1 MKKKNYNSILVF
13 GLALILPIVFN
24 HQANAQVGCPNVNAG
39 PDVTVGCSNPCT
51 NLTATWFDSGQTN
64 NYLAIPI
71 TYAPN
76 PYNVGTPILVN
87 IDDTWSSVINLPF
100 NFCFFGSNYNQVVI
114 GSNGIISFNTAYAS
128 SGCPWNLQGL
138 PGGIPTTSLPTASIM
153 GIYQDIDPTNLGD
166 IYYQLTGA
174 APCRKLIVSFYQVP
188 YYGDPNSVS
197 TFSCPSPLFATTQ
210 IVLYETTNAIDIFTQ
225 NKPVCSGWNSG
236 LAIQG
241 IQNMAGTQAVVVPGR
256 NNTVFT
262 TSNDAWRFLPFGA
275 SISSFAWLQGS
286 TVISNNPVVNVC
298 PSVTTTYTAQVTY
311 TTCNGNSVVVT
322 DNVTVTPNSTVQAN
336 ATIVQ
341 NVTCNN
347 GNNGSASANLVSGQ
361 APVTYQWSP
370 NAGSSNSQTVT
381 GLSPGTYTVT
391 VTDASG
397 CSTINSIT
405 FANPPPITSANNIT
419 NVSCNGGSNG
429 SVTTIPANGTAPYSF
444 NWSPVAGS
452 NSTLGSLSAGNY
464 NCTITD
470 ANGCTATAT
479 ATVTQPNAITATV
492 SSTNV
497 TCNGGNNG
505 TATVLSQAGGTAP
518 FSYSWNT
525 TPVQSTTTATNL
537 IAGTYSVTVTDA
549 NGCSFTS
556 NSTTVTQPTA
566 ITVSATH
573 TASIC
578 GQSNG
583 TITVQASGGVPPF
596 VFSLN
601 GGAGQASNFF
611 NNLASGNYTVTATDA
626 NGCSFTTVEVVGVL
640 PTVNIQS
647 SNSTA
652 VSCFGG
658 NNGTISIVATGG
670 VAPLQYN
677 LSGNPQQPTPSWS
690 NLTAGNYTVIV
701 TDANNCASTV
711 TVTVAQPT
719 LLTASATNN
728 GTTCSNPNGSVSAIA
743 GGGTA
748 PYSYSINGGAA
759 QSGAVFNN
767 LVAGFYNL
775 LVTDANG
782 CTANSSAT
790 IIDQPGPVIT
800 SSPTTNVSCFGGS
813 NGTVTVN
820 TNLGTPPLSFSVNG
834 GSSQASN
841 SFIGLSQGNYP
852 ILVSDAN
859 GCTTSTS
866 VNITEPTLLSSTASL
881 IQHSCN
887 PIPNGSAQVTAQ
899 GGTAPYVYAWS
910 PAGGAN
916 SIANGLAGGTYTILV
931 TDGNGCT
938 STSNVVVLQ
947 SNLSIVLTPDSVTC
961 FGGND
966 GGISS
971 VVTGNTGAVSYSWN
985 PTSQSTPNINS
996 LAQGSY
1002 TLTIVDSINCT
1013 TNASASVGQP
1023 LPPPVQLS
1031 ASPPGICYGKSTLIT
1046 AGGGVSYQ
1054 WSNGASTNQLTVSP
1068 TAGTTYTVTIT
1079 NASGCTNSSDITIPV
1094 FPLPVVAFVS
1104 DTVCAGQ
1111 STSFSNNSS
1120 VPTGIIASY
1129 QWNFSNGSSS
1139 NSMNPASTF
1148 GAGLSN
1154 AQLIATTDQGCVD
1167 SISAPIRVW
1176 NLPVAEFVADTTAG
1190 CPPVNV
1196 NFTDLSTSTDGPIT
1210 GWLWNSGNG
1219 NSSATNS
1226 LASTYTNAGFYDV
1239 GLQVTTSYGC
1249 VSDTLFAS
1257 YVQVYDQPIANFS
1270 TMPFQPSV
1278 YVPNVQFLDESF
1290 AAATWY
1296 WDFGDAGLS
1305 NLQNPYHTYVFPGTY
1320 QVTLAIESPFGC
1332 KDTITK
1338 EVVVLDEVNVWIPNS
1353 FSPNGDGVN
1362 DVFYALGTNI
1372 TDFNIQVYNRWGDLV
1387 FTTNDPKIGWDGKV
1401 ENQDAVQDVYVIFAK
1416 YKTIQNTYESKSGRL
1431 SLIR

>member
-1 MKKKNYNSILVF
+1 MFHRQVSKLVLVCIGILMPVF
-13 GLALILPIVFN
+13 TK
-24 HQANAQVGCPNVNAG
+24 AQVGCPSVSAG
-39 PDVTVGCSNPCT
+39 PDVTVGCGNPCT

-100 NFCFFGSNYNQVVI
+100 NFCFFGANYNQVVI
-114 GSNGIISFNTAYAS
+114 GSNGIISFNTSYAS
-128 SGCPWNLQGL
+128 GGCPWNLQGL
-138 PGGIPTTSLPTASIM
+138 PAGIPTTSLPTASIM
-153 GIYQDIDPTNLGD
+153 GIYQDIDPTFLGD
-166 IYYQLTGA
+166 IYYQLTGV

-197 TFSCPSPLFATTQ
+197 TSSCPSPLFTTSQ

-286 TVISNNPVVNVC
+286 TVISNSPVVNVC

-336 ATIVQ
+336 AAIAQ

-347 GNNGSASANLVSGQ
+347 GNNGSATANLVAGQ
-361 APVTYQWSP
+361 APATYQWSP

-397 CSTINSIT
+397 CSSINSVTIP
-405 FANPPPITSANNIT
+405 NPPAITSANNIT

-429 SVTTIPANGTAPYSF
+429 SVTTIPANGTGPYTY
-444 NWSPVAGS
+444 NWSPVAG
-452 NSTLGSLSAGNY
+452 NNATLGSLSAGTY
-464 NCTITD
+464 SCTITD
-470 ANGCTATAT
+470 ANGCTGSAT
-479 ATVTQPNAITATV
+479 ATVTQPNAIASTV

-497 TCNGGNNG
+497 SCNGGSNG
-505 TATVLSQAGGTAP
+505 TATVVSLGGGTAP

-525 TPVQSTTTATNL
+525 TPVQSISTATNL
-537 IAGTYSVTVTDA
+537 VAGTYAVTITDA
-549 NGCSFTS
+549 NGCTFTS
-556 NSTTVTQPTA
+556 SSTTITEPTA
-566 ITVSATH
+566 TILNATP
-573 TASIC
+573 TATIC

-583 TITVQASGGVPPF
+583 TITVTASGGTSPYSF
-596 VFSLN
+596 NLN
-601 GGAGQASNFF
+601 GGANQGSTFF
-611 NNLASGNYTVTATDA
+611 NNLAAGSYTVNATDA
-626 NGCSFTTVEVVGVL
+626 NGCTSSFNTSVGVL

-647 SNSTA
+647 SNSTP

-677 LSGNPQQPTPSWS
+677 LAGNPQQPTPSWS

-711 TVTVAQPT
+711 AVTVTQPT
-719 LLTASATNN
+719 LLNASASNI

-759 QSGAVFNN
+759 QTGASFTN
-767 LVAGFYNL
+767 LAAGLYNV

-782 CTANSSAT
+782 CTANASTT
-790 IIDQPGPVIT
+790 IIDQPGPAIS

-813 NGTVTVN
+813 NGTITVN
-820 TNLGTPPLSFSVNG
+820 TNLGTTPLSFSLNS
-834 GSSQASN
+834 GSGQSN
-841 SFIGLSQGNYP
+841 NNFNGLSQGNYS
-852 ILVSDAN
+852 ILVTDAN
-859 GCTTSTS
+859 GCTASNS
-866 VNITEPTLLSSTASL
+866 VTITEPTLLSSTASL

-887 PIPNGSAQVTAQ
+887 PIPNGSAQVTPV
-899 GGTAPYVYAWS
+899 GGTAPYGYSWS
-910 PAGGAN
+910 PAGGG
-916 SIANGLAGGTYTILV
+916 SSVANGLTGGTYTILV

-947 SNLSIVLTPDSVTC
+947 SNLNIVLTPDSVTC
-961 FGGND
+961 FGGSD
-966 GGISS
+966 GGITS
-971 VVTGNTGAVSYSWN
+971 VVTGNTGPISYSWN
-985 PTSQSTPNINS
+985 PTSQNTPDINN

-1002 TLTIVDSINCT
+1002 TLTVVDSINCT
-1013 TNASASVGQP
+1013 TNATVSVGQP
-1023 LPPPVQLS
+1023 LPPAVQLS
-1031 ASPPGICYGKSTLIT
+1031 ANPAGICYGKTTLIT
-1046 AGGGVSYQ
+1046 AGGGVTYQ
-1054 WSNGASTNQLTVSP
+1054 WSNGASTDQITVSP
-1068 TAGTTYTVTIT
+1068 ITGTTYTVTIT
-1079 NASGCTNSSDITIPV
+1079 NASGCTNSSDISIPV
-1094 FPLPVVAFVS
+1094 YPLPVVSFVA
-1104 DTVCAGQ
+1104 DTICAGQ
-1111 STSFSNNSS
+1111 STSFTNTSS
-1120 VPTGIIASY
+1120 VPSGIIASY

-1148 GAGLSN
+1148 IAGVGS

-1167 SISAPIRVW
+1167 SITSPIRVW
-1176 NLPVAEFVADTTAG
+1176 NLPVPDFVADTTAG

-1196 NFTDLSTSTDGPIT
+1196 NFTDLSTSIDGSVT
-1210 GWLWNSGNG
+1210 SWQWNSGNG
-1219 NSSATNS
+1219 NASTINS
-1226 LASTYTNAGFYDV
+1226 LTSNYPTAGFYDV
-1239 GLQVTTSYGC
+1239 GLQVTSSYGC
-1249 VSDTLFAS
+1249 VSDTLFAN
-1257 YVQVYDQPIANFS
+1257 YIQVYDQPIANFS
-1270 TMPFQPSV
+1270 TMPVQPSV

-1290 AAATWY
+1290 AAATWF
-1296 WDFGDAGLS
+1296 WDFGDAGFS

-1320 QVTLAIESPFGC
+1320 NVMLAIESSEGC
-1332 KDTITK
+1332 VDTAIK
-1338 EVVVLDEVNVWIPNS
+1338 EVIVLDEVALWIPNS
-1353 FSPNGDGVN
+1353 FTPNNDGLN
-1362 DVFYALGTNI
+1362 DIFYAYGNNI
-1372 TDFNIQVYNRWGDLV
+1372 TDFSMKIFNRWGDLV
-1387 FTTNDPKIGWDGKV
+1387 FVTDDPANGWNGKID
-1401 ENQDAVQDVYVIFAK
+1401 DAEALQDVYVYTASF
-1416 YKTIQNTYESKSGRL
+1416 KTIKNTTEVKTGRL
-1431 SLIR
+1431 SLVR

>member
-1 MKKKNYNSILVF
+1 MFLRKVIKLV
-13 GLALILPIVFN
+13 LICIGVLVPFITK
-24 HQANAQVGCPNVNAG
+24 AQVGCPSVNAG

-87 IDDTWSSVINLPF
+87 IDDTWSQVINLPF
-100 NFCFFGSNYNQVVI
+100 NFCFFGINYNQVVI
-114 GSNGIISFNTAYAS
+114 GSNGIISFNTSYA
-128 SGCPWNLQGL
+128 GGFCQWNLQGL
-138 PGGIPTTSLPTASIM
+138 PAGIPTTALPTASIM

-166 IYYQLTGA
+166 IYYQLTGV
-174 APCRKLIVSFYQVP
+174 APCRKLIVSFNQVP

-197 TFSCPSPLFATTQ
+197 TSSCPSPLFTTSQ

-236 LAIQG
+236 LAIHG
-241 IQNMAGTQAVVVPGR
+241 IQNAAGTQAVVVPGR

-275 SISSFAWLQGS
+275 SISSFAWLQGA
-286 TVISNNPVVNVC
+286 TVISNSPVVNVC
-298 PSVTTTYTAQVTY
+298 PTTTTTYTAQVTY

-336 ATIVQ
+336 ASIVQ

-347 GNNGSASANLVSGQ
+347 GNNGSATANLVTGQ

-370 NAGSSNSQTVT
+370 NAGSSNSQSVT

-397 CSTINSIT
+397 CSSINSIT
-405 FANPPPITSANNIT
+405 LANPPAITSANNIT

-429 SVTTIPANGTAPYSF
+429 SITTIPANGTGPYSF

-452 NSTLGSLSAGNY
+452 NATLGSLAAGTY

-470 ANGCTATAT
+470 VNGCTGTAT
-479 ATVTQPNAITATV
+479 ATVTQANAITTTI

-505 TATVLSQAGGTAP
+505 TASVISQGGGTAP

-525 TPVQSTTTATNL
+525 TPVQLTAIATNL
-537 IAGTYSVTVTDA
+537 IAGTYAVTITDA
-549 NGCSFTS
+549 NGCTFTS
-556 NSTTVTQPTA
+556 NSTSITQPTA
-566 ITVSATH
+566 TTLSATP
-573 TASIC
+573 TATIC

-583 TITVQASGGVPPF
+583 TITIVASGGTAPYSF
-596 VFSLN
+596 NLN
-601 GGAGQASNFF
+601 GGTNQSSTFF
-611 NNLASGNYTVTATDA
+611 NNLAAGSYTITATDA
-626 NGCSFTTVEVVGVL
+626 NGCTSTFNTSVAVL

-677 LSGNPQQPTPSWS
+677 LAGNPQQSTPSWS

-743 GGGTA
+743 GGGIA

-759 QSGAVFNN
+759 QSGTSFTN
-767 LVAGFYNL
+767 LIAGLFNL

-782 CTANSSAT
+782 CTAIASTT
-790 IIDQPGPVIT
+790 IVDQPGPVIT
-800 SSPTTNVSCFGGS
+800 TSPTTNVSCFGGS
-813 NGTVTVN
+813 NGTITIN
-820 TNLGTPPLSFSVNG
+820 TNLGTTPLSFSLNG
-834 GSSQASN
+834 GVGQ
-841 SFIGLSQGNYP
+841 IGNNFNALSQGNYS
-852 ILVSDAN
+852 ILVTDAN
-859 GCTTSTS
+859 GCTASTS
-866 VNITEPTLLSSTASL
+866 VNITEPTLLNSTAIL

-899 GGTAPYVYAWS
+899 GGTTPYGYAWS
-910 PAGGAN
+910 PAGGVA
-916 SIANGLAGGTYTILV
+916 SIANGLAGGTYSILV

-947 SNLSIVLTPDSVTC
+947 SNLNIVLTTDSVTC

-966 GGISS
+966 GGIAS
-971 VVTGNTGAVSYSWN
+971 VVTGNTGPVSYNWN
-985 PTSQSTPNINS
+985 PTSQSTQNISS

-1002 TLTIVDSINCT
+1002 TLTVVDSINCT
-1013 TNASASVGQP
+1013 TNATASVGQP

-1031 ASPPGICYGKSTLIT
+1031 ASPTGICYGKSTAIT
-1046 AGGGVSYQ
+1046 AGGGVTYQ
-1054 WSNGASTNQLTVSP
+1054 WSNGASTNQITVSP
-1068 TAGTTYTVTIT
+1068 TTGTTYTVT
-1079 NASGCTNSSDITIPV
+1079 
-1094 FPLPVVAFVS
+1094 
-1104 DTVCAGQ
+1104 
-1111 STSFSNNSS
+1111 
-1120 VPTGIIASY
+1120 
-1129 QWNFSNGSSS
+1129 
-1139 NSMNPASTF
+1139 
-1148 GAGLSN
+1148 
-1154 AQLIATTDQGCVD
+1154 
-1167 SISAPIRVW
+1167 
-1176 NLPVAEFVADTTAG
+1176 
-1190 CPPVNV
+1190 
-1196 NFTDLSTSTDGPIT
+1196 
-1210 GWLWNSGNG
+1210 
-1219 NSSATNS
+1219 
-1226 LASTYTNAGFYDV
+1226 
-1239 GLQVTTSYGC
+1239 
-1249 VSDTLFAS
+1249 
-1257 YVQVYDQPIANFS
+1257 
-1270 TMPFQPSV
+1270 
-1278 YVPNVQFLDESF
+1278 
-1290 AAATWY
+1290 
-1296 WDFGDAGLS
+1296 
-1305 NLQNPYHTYVFPGTY
+1305 
-1320 QVTLAIESPFGC
+1320 
-1332 KDTITK
+1332 
-1338 EVVVLDEVNVWIPNS
+1338 
-1353 FSPNGDGVN
+1353 
-1362 DVFYALGTNI
+1362 
-1372 TDFNIQVYNRWGDLV
+1372 
-1387 FTTNDPKIGWDGKV
+1387 
-1401 ENQDAVQDVYVIFAK
+1401 
-1416 YKTIQNTYESKSGRL
+1416 
-1431 SLIR
+1431 